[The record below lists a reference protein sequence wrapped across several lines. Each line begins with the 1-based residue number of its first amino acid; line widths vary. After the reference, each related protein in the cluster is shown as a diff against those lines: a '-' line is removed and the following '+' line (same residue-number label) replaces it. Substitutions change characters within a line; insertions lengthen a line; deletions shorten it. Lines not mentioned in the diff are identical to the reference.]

1 MVNAADS
8 GEFPAMQSMLDYCTG
23 AAQLAFEP
31 GSILLNEG
39 RKTDRL
45 YVLIEG
51 TIEIVRD
58 GVPVAQVKEPGAI
71 LGEMSVL
78 LDLPHTATVRGLS
91 SGRAYELEDGRTF
104 LRSQPDMA
112 IFLAELLARR
122 LNEATAAV
130 VDLTRQLPTHAG
142 RLNNVHSILEGL
154 SRWPED
160 G

>member
-1 MVNAADS
+1 M
-8 GEFPAMQSMLDYCTG
+8 PSMLDYCTG

-31 GSILLNEG
+31 GTILLNEG

-51 TIEIVRD
+51 KIEIVRD
-58 GVPVAQVKEPGAI
+58 GVQVAEISEPGAI

-78 LDLPHTATVRGLS
+78 LDLPHTATARALS
-91 SGRAYELEDGRTF
+91 SGRAYELEQAKAF
-104 LRSQPDMA
+104 LRSRPDTAM
-112 IFLAELLARR
+112 FLAELLAGR
-122 LNEATAAV
+122 LNQATAAL
-130 VDLTRQLPTHAG
+130 VDLARDLPVHAD
-142 RLNNVHSILEGL
+142 RLNYVNSIMEGR